1 MGVDAEH
8 MARRDSYRKC
18 QALVSRLTL
27 PSPFSV
33 DALVTGLAE
42 QRGRPIH
49 VHTLP
54 PGCTINACGLW
65 VSTEDHDDIYVEEN
79 TTRFHRDHI
88 VLHEIGHMLCGHAD
102 NNDSADPDPVDHQE
116 LARFL
121 PDLDPGLIE
130 RLLARTSYT
139 TDEEQEAELV
149 ASLIRTTAQ
158 GQHATRSAGVLG
170 ELEAA
175 LGIWEERR

>member
-8 MARRDSYRKC
+8 MARRVSYRKC
-18 QALVSRLTL
+18 QALVSTLTL
-27 PSPFSV
+27 PNPFSV
-33 DALVTGLAE
+33 DALVTILAE

-54 PGCTINACGLW
+54 AGCTVNACGLW
-65 VSTEDHDDIYVEEN
+65 VRTDSHDDIYVEEN

-88 VLHEIGHMLCGHAD
+88 ILHEIGHMLCGHAD
-102 NNDSADPDPVDHQE
+102 NNDTATPKPGDHQE

-130 RLLARTSYT
+130 RLLARTGYT

-158 GQHATRSAGVLG
+158 GQYPTRSPGVLG

-175 LGIWEERR
+175 LGIRDERR